1 MYNCHFVFWFFVLHI
16 FFFLVL
22 VDIENDGT
30 GPKKDIFVCVL
41 VPSYSN
47 FQIWVKPTE
56 IRAICFQIRE
66 RY

>member
-1 MYNCHFVFWFFVLHI
+1 M
-16 FFFLVL
+16 
-22 VDIENDGT
+22 DIENDGT

-47 FQIWVKPTE
+47 FQIWGKPTE